1 MSTVLVIAPVVVASW
16 PAISAAVVGA
26 VGAMGFAAVR
36 EGRSVTRQVDT
47 GNRAEIAI
55 EDSEILAGT
64 GQQEIVVQ
72 RDGVIAR
79 FSRDARGALKVCV
92 EGGGLSKGELRQ
104 IGEELVGRVTQ
115 QYAYHRLMTE
125 MKSRHM
131 TVVEESVEADQTVR
145 IRVRNS

>member
-36 EGRSVTRQVDT
+36 EGRSVTKQVET

>member
-36 EGRSVTRQVDT
+36 EGRSVAKQVDS

-55 EDSEILAGT
+55 EDCEILAGT

-92 EGGGLSKGELRQ
+92 EGGGLSKGQLRQ